1 MIEQVRPG
9 DLEAWHLRQSVN
21 SDADA
26 STPQTSLVLLDVR
39 EPWELQTASVT
50 PPEGVEVVA
59 IPMNEI
65 PGRLAELDPSRPVAC
80 LCHHGA
86 RSQRVAAFL
95 AQNGFDKV
103 VNVAGGI
110 DAWSASRDAAVP
122 RY

>member
-1 MIEQVRPG
+1 MIDQVRPA
-9 DLEAWHLRQSVN
+9 DLAAWFAQH
-21 SDADA
+21 ADSA
-26 STPQTSLVLLDVR
+26 PVLLDVR

-50 PPEGVEVVA
+50 PEGFTLVA

-65 PGRLAELDPSRPVAC
+65 PARLGELDAGQPIAC

-95 AQNGFDKV
+95 NQNGFAELA
-103 VNVAGGI
+103 NVAGGI
-110 DAWSASRDAAVP
+110 DAWSSHDPTVP